1 VDLGML
7 RTLGRGLKPIVLLD
21 RRTPDRLPFAVDTH
35 HPVGGAHHQ
44 KIVVID
50 DCRAF
55 AGGIH
60 VTADRWDP
68 SDHADGNPHRRPPVA
83 GRPEGRPTG
92 PWHDATSIMIGV
104 LFVGQR
110 LQLLDR
116 GAHRRLLETSLAA
129 PAPHRPVLGRMGL
142 PPWCPRGDTLH
153 THPAVSGW
161 EHGRP
166 VERGRVRIG
175 RTPPQMPRPANWR
188 CPRSGRWSAHGARA
202 SSASCSRWHFLAGRP
217 DDVDQGVVTSRRP
230 TTHDAGPTLSSCAA
244 DRSPVVSATGTRT

>member
-1 VDLGML
+1 ML

-35 HPVGGAHHQ
+35 HPVGGAHYQ

-55 AGGIH
+55 ADGIH

-68 SDHADGNPHRRPPVA
+68 SDHADGNPHRRPPVD

-116 GAHRRLLETSLAA
+116 GASQTARDFASRSGAA
-129 PAPHRPVLGRMGL
+129 PARSRSDGAAAMVSEGRHATYAHGCKRLGTRQA
-142 PPWCPRGDTLH
+142 R
-153 THPAVSGW
+153 
-161 EHGRP
+161 
-166 VERGRVRIG
+166 
-175 RTPPQMPRPANWR
+175 
-188 CPRSGRWSAHGARA
+188 GARA
-202 SSASCSRWHFLAGRP
+202 RAHRPYAAADAETRELALQPVAPSGRP
-217 DDVDQGVVTSRRP
+217 AR
-230 TTHDAGPTLSSCAA
+230 
-244 DRSPVVSATGTRT
+244 